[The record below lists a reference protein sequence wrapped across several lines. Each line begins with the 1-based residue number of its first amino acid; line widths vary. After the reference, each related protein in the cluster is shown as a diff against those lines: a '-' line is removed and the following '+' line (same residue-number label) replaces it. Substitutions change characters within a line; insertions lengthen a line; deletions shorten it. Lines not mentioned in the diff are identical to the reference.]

1 MGFMNGLYKIL
12 RGPVRLF
19 WRVKAEG
26 LENVPEGGCLLAAN
40 HTSFA
45 DPIVISSV
53 SPRKIR
59 FMAKA
64 ELFRVPVLGRLIK
77 GFGAFPVNRGG
88 ADVKS
93 IKTTVSLIGS
103 GEMVG
108 IFPQGTRRPKIDP
121 RETEIKGGVGMIAY
135 HTKADVLP
143 VMLVTKKRKTSLFRR
158 TRVVFGKVIK
168 YDELGLTGA
177 GRDGYQRA
185 AELIFSRICELETA
199 AGARETGKDETE
211 NS

>member
-1 MGFMNGLYKIL
+1 MGFFNGLYKIL

-64 ELFRVPVLGRLIK
+64 ELFRVPVLGRTIK

-93 IKTTVSLIGS
+93 IKTTVSLVGS
-103 GEMVG
+103 GEIVG
-108 IFPQGTRRPKIDP
+108 IFPQGTRRAKIDP
-121 RETEIKGGVGMIAY
+121 RETEVKGGVGMIAY
-135 HTKADVLP
+135 HTKADVVP
-143 VMLVTKKRKTSLFRR
+143 VFIDTKKKKTSIFRR
-158 TRVVFGKVIK
+158 TRIVFGKVIK
-168 YDELGLTGA
+168 YEELGLSGA

-185 AELIFSRICELETA
+185 AELIFSRVCELGYPPESEKN
-199 AGARETGKDETE
+199 GTE

>member
-1 MGFMNGLYKIL
+1 MGFFSGLYKIL
-12 RGPVRLF
+12 RGPVRLL

-64 ELFRVPVLGRLIK
+64 ELFRVPVLGRAIR

-93 IKTTVSLIGS
+93 IKTTVSLIGE
-103 GEMVG
+103 GEIVG
-108 IFPQGTRRPKIDP
+108 IFPQGTRRPKVDP
-121 RETEIKGGVGMIAY
+121 RETEIKGGIGMIAY
-135 HTKADVLP
+135 HTKSDVLP
-143 VMLVTKKRKTSLFRR
+143 VMIVTKKRKTSIFRR

-168 YDELGLTGA
+168 FEELGLTGA

-185 AELIFSRICELETA
+185 AELIFSRVCELETA
-199 AGARETGKDETE
+199 AGARETGKDETDD
-211 NS
+211 S

>member
-1 MGFMNGLYKIL
+1 M
-12 RGPVRLF
+12 RLF

-64 ELFRVPVLGRLIK
+64 ELFRAPVLGPVIK

-93 IKTTVSLIGS
+93 IKTTVSLIES
-103 GEMVG
+103 GEIVG
-108 IFPQGTRRPKIDP
+108 IFPQGTRRPKTDP
-121 RETEIKGGVGMIAY
+121 RETEVKGGVGMIAY
-135 HTKADVLP
+135 HSKADVIP
-143 VMLVTKKRKTSLFRR
+143 VFIDTKKKKTSIFRR
-158 TRVVFGKVIK
+158 TRIVFGKVIK
-168 YDELGLTGA
+168 YEELGLSGA

-185 AELIFSRICELETA
+185 AELIFSRVCELGYPTESEEN
-199 AGARETGKDETE
+199 GTE